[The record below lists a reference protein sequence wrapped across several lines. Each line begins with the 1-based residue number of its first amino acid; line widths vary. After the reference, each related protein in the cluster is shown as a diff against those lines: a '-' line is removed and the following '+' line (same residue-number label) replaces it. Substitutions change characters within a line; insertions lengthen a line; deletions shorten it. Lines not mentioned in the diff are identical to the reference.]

1 MPSLRE
7 LQRGFSAA
15 TLFGDGAAIARLSI
29 VAAGLDP
36 QTRIAVY
43 RNNILGN
50 YRKMLAATYPV
61 VRRLV
66 GASFFDAATDKFV
79 RGHPSHHGDVNR
91 YGGDFAVFLASYP
104 PAREL
109 AYLADVARLE
119 WAIDQ
124 ANIAADAAPL
134 DVPGL
139 AAVAPEALPRLR
151 FRLHP
156 SARLIAS
163 PFPILRIWQVN
174 QPAYEGD
181 DRVDLGDGGDM
192 LLVTRG
198 DHGVAIDRIGK
209 GEHALLGALAAHS
222 TLGVATERATYVEP
236 DFDLSAALRRHVVN
250 HTLVAFRAPSTSARR
265 GHA

>member
-15 TLFGDGAAIARLSI
+15 TLFGDGAAVATLAI
-29 VAAGLDP
+29 VAGNLDP

-43 RNNILGN
+43 RGNILGN
-50 YRKMLAATYPV
+50 YRKVLAATYPV

-66 GASFFDAATDKFV
+66 GGPFFDAATDQFV
-79 RGHPSHHGDVNR
+79 RGHPSRHGDVNH

-109 AYLADVARLE
+109 NYLADVARLE

-134 DVPGL
+134 DVAAL
-139 AAVAPEALPRLR
+139 AGVAPDALAELR
-151 FRLHP
+151 FSLHP
-156 SARLIAS
+156 AARLIAS
-163 PFPILRIWQVN
+163 SFPILRIWQVN
-174 QPAYEGD
+174 QSSHEGD
-181 DRVDLGDGGDM
+181 DYVDLGEGADT

-198 DHGVAIDRIGK
+198 GNGVAIERIGK
-209 GEHALLGALAAHS
+209 SEHALLRALAAN
-222 TLGVATERATYVEP
+222 AT
-236 DFDLSAALRRHVVN
+236 
-250 HTLVAFRAPSTSARR
+250 
-265 GHA
+265 

>member
-7 LQRGFSAA
+7 WQRAFSAA
-15 TLFGDGAAIARLSI
+15 TLFGDGAAGARLSI
-29 VAAGLDP
+29 VAGDLDP
-36 QTRIAVY
+36 STRIAIY

-50 YRKMLAATYPV
+50 YRKVLSATFPV

-66 GASFFDAATDKFV
+66 GGSFFDAATDQFV

-91 YGGDFAVFLASYP
+91 YGGDYAAFLATYP

-109 AYLADVARLE
+109 SYLADVARLE

-124 ANIAADAAPL
+124 ASIAANSTPL
-134 DVPGL
+134 DVTAL
-139 AAVAPEALPRLR
+139 AAVAPDALAELR

-156 SARLIAS
+156 TARLIKS
-163 PFPILRIWQVN
+163 PYPILRIWQVN
-174 QPAYEGD
+174 QPDHDGND
-181 DRVDLGDGGDM
+181 HVDLGDGADL

-198 DHGVAIDRIGK
+198 GQGVSIDRIGTA
-209 GEHALLGALAAHS
+209 EHAFLAALAANA
-222 TLGVATERATYVEP
+222 TLGVAASRATDVDAE
-236 DFDLSAALRRHVVN
+236 FDLAAALRRLVAN
-250 HTLVAFRAPSTSARR
+250 HTVVAFRVPAKRTRK